1 MFLNYY
7 LVTWFIF
14 FESLILA
21 VFSLVSLLIS
31 IAYFTL
37 AERKFIASV
46 QRRTGPNIVGFWG
59 LLQPLADGLK
69 LVIKEIVIPTS
80 SNHGLF
86 LFAPILTL
94 ILSFSGWVVIPNSF
108 ESYIVDL
115 NLSLMFI
122 LIISAL
128 GVYGIL
134 FAGWS
139 SNSKYAVLGGL
150 RSISQMI
157 SYEVS
162 ISLII
167 LPVILMSGSLN
178 LIDIVYTQINS
189 IWFIFPL
196 LPLSIIFM
204 ISILAETN
212 RTPFDLPEAE
222 AELVAGYNVEYSSII
237 FAMFFLGEYSN
248 ILLMSSLFVILFL
261 GGWDNVLFFYVFS
274 SELIFSVKIS
284 ILVFLFIFIRANVP
298 RYRYDQLMQLGWK
311 IFLPLTLSSFFFCSG
326 ILFSFNAIKLK
337 QLHYLDYTYFKF
349 LF

>member
-1 MFLNYY
+1 MFLYNSY
-7 LVTWFIF
+7 LVSWFLF
-14 FESLILA
+14 FENLLLTIFSLIT
-21 VFSLVSLLIS
+21 LLIS

-46 QRRTGPNIVGFWG
+46 QRRSGPNIVGFWG

-69 LVIKEIVIPTS
+69 LVLKEIIIPNS
-80 SNHGLF
+80 SNQGLF
-86 LFAPILTL
+86 IFAPLLTL

-108 ESYIVDL
+108 DSYITDL
-115 NLSLMFI
+115 TLSLMFV
-122 LIISAL
+122 LLISAL

-134 FAGWS
+134 FAGWA

-178 LIDIVYTQINS
+178 LIDIVYTQVQS
-189 IWFIFPL
+189 VWFILPL
-196 LPLSIIFM
+196 LPLSIIFL

-248 ILLMSSLFVILFL
+248 ILLMSSLFVILWGIDYIDLNLFVYL
-261 GGWDNVLFFYVFS
+261 NVKTN
-274 SELIFSVKIS
+274 LINI
-284 ILVFLFIFIRANVP
+284 
-298 RYRYDQLMQLGWK
+298 
-311 IFLPLTLSSFFFCSG
+311 
-326 ILFSFNAIKLK
+326 
-337 QLHYLDYTYFKF
+337 
-349 LF
+349 

>member
-1 MFLNYY
+1 MFLYNSY
-7 LVTWFIF
+7 LVSWFLF
-14 FESLILA
+14 FENLLLTIFSLIT
-21 VFSLVSLLIS
+21 LLIS

-46 QRRTGPNIVGFWG
+46 QRRSGPNIVGFWG

-69 LVIKEIVIPTS
+69 LVLKEIIIPNS
-80 SNHGLF
+80 SNQGLF
-86 LFAPILTL
+86 IFAPLLTL

-108 ESYIVDL
+108 DSYITDL
-115 NLSLMFI
+115 TLSLMFI
-122 LIISAL
+122 LLISAL

-134 FAGWS
+134 FAGWA

-178 LIDIVYTQINS
+178 LIDIVYTQVQS
-189 IWFIFPL
+189 VWFILPL
-196 LPLSIIFM
+196 LPLSIIFL

-248 ILLMSSLFVILFL
+248 ILLMSSLFVILWGIDYIDLNLFVYL
-261 GGWDNVLFFYVFS
+261 NVKTN
-274 SELIFSVKIS
+274 LINI
-284 ILVFLFIFIRANVP
+284 
-298 RYRYDQLMQLGWK
+298 
-311 IFLPLTLSSFFFCSG
+311 
-326 ILFSFNAIKLK
+326 
-337 QLHYLDYTYFKF
+337 
-349 LF
+349 